1 MAELSR
7 KQKQELAKLLYT
19 RGGFSQKEIAEKV
32 GVSEVT
38 MSKWVNGPEKWDLLK
53 TSITATREEQL
64 RRLYLQLS
72 EYNTHIE
79 GREKGSRYPTSKE
92 ADAMNKIAATIE
104 KLERET
110 GAVDI
115 LNVSK
120 KLLDWLRTFD
130 LAKAQELS
138 DLFDAFL
145 KDNLK

>member
-1 MAELSR
+1 MADLSR
-7 KQKQELAKLLYT
+7 QKKQELAQLLYT
-19 RGGFSQKEIAEKV
+19 RGGLTQKEIAGKV

-38 MSKWVNGPEKWDLLK
+38 MSRWANVGKWELLK

-64 RRLYLQLS
+64 RRLYLQLA
-72 EYNTHIE
+72 EYNTFIE
-79 GREKGSRYPTSKE
+79 TREKGQRYPTAKE

-104 KLERET
+104 RLERET

-120 KLLDWLRTFD
+120 KFLDWLRTFD
-130 LAKAQELS
+130 LPKAQELS

-145 KDNLK
+145 KDNLR